1 MATRIGRPAGYEA
14 GAIRDAAHPLTGA
27 AGDYDPLLDLVGDAR
42 FVLLGEATHGTAE
55 FYDERARITRR
66 LIEEKGFIA
75 VAVEADWPDAWRVNR
90 YVRGEGGDADGRAAL
105 SGFER
110 FPAWMWRN
118 TSVLEFV
125 EWLRRRNDRA
135 GAGKAGFYGLDLYSL
150 FTSIQEVLRYLDE
163 VDPVAAEE
171 TRRRY
176 ACFDHYGEDSQH
188 YGYATGVGLSE
199 SCQQGVHAAL
209 AELQQRAFDYMQADG
224 GAGASSEDAFFYAQ
238 QNARLVKNAEE
249 YYRTMFR
256 GRVSSWNLRDSH
268 MAETLDALT
277 RHLSRDGEP
286 AKIVVWEHNS
296 HIGDARATEVGG
308 LGEWN
313 VGELARKAYPGQTC
327 LIGFS
332 TYDGH
337 VTAASEWDG
346 PAERKRVRPA
356 LHGSYEE
363 LLHQVGLPRY
373 YLNLRD
379 DTPVRRLMLER
390 RLERAIGVLY
400 LARSE
405 RQSHY
410 FNAQMA
416 QQFDAIIHIDRTEA
430 LVPLDATSGWH
441 SGEPPETYPEGI

>member
-1 MATRIGRPAGYEA
+1 MVTATDISAA
-14 GAIRDAAHPLTGA
+14 ALADAAHPLDGGP
-27 AGDYDPLLDLVGDAR
+27 GDYDALMNLVGDAR
-42 FVLLGEATHGTAE
+42 FVLIGEATHGTHD
-55 FYDERARITRR
+55 FYEERARITQR
-66 LIEEKGFIA
+66 LIREKGFTA
-75 VAVEADWPDAWRVNR
+75 VAVEADWPDAYRVNR
-90 YVRGEGGDADGRAAL
+90 YVRGEGRDGSANEAL

-118 TSVLEFV
+118 TDVSTFV
-125 EWLRRRNDRA
+125 DWLRAHNEGVRA
-135 GAGKAGFYGLDLYSL
+135 GPKVGFYGLDLYSL
-150 FTSIQEVLRYLDE
+150 FTSVKEVLNYLE
-163 VDPVAAEE
+163 QVDPTAAAEA
-171 TRRRY
+171 RRRY

-199 SCQQGVHAAL
+199 SCQQGVL
-209 AELQQRAFDYMQADG
+209 TQLQELQQRAFDYMQADG
-224 GAGASSEDAFFYAQ
+224 ASAEDAFFYAQ

-256 GRVSSWNLRDSH
+256 GRISSWNLRDSH
-268 MAETLDALT
+268 MAETLDALA

-373 YLNLRD
+373 YLNLRH

-400 LARSE
+400 LPRSE

-416 QQFDAIIHIDRTEA
+416 QQFDAIIHIDRTDA

>member
-1 MATRIGRPAGYEA
+1 MTATDISAA
-14 GAIRDAAHPLTGA
+14 ALADAAHPLDGGP
-27 AGDYDPLLDLVGDAR
+27 GDYDALMNLVGDAR
-42 FVLLGEATHGTAE
+42 FVLIGEATHGTHD
-55 FYDERARITRR
+55 FYEERARITRR
-66 LIEEKGFIA
+66 LIREKGFTA
-75 VAVEADWPDAWRVNR
+75 VAVEADWPDAYRVNR
-90 YVRGEGGDADGRAAL
+90 YVRGEGRDGSANEAL

-118 TSVLEFV
+118 TDVSAFV
-125 EWLRRRNDRA
+125 DWLRAHNEGVRA
-135 GAGKAGFYGLDLYSL
+135 GPKVGFYGLDLYSL
-150 FTSIQEVLRYLDE
+150 FTSVKEVLNYLDQ
-163 VDPVAAEE
+163 VDPTAAEQA
-171 TRRRY
+171 RMRY

-188 YGYATGVGLSE
+188 YGYATGIGLSE
-199 SCQQGVHAAL
+199 SCQQGVL
-209 AELQQRAFDYMQADG
+209 TQLQELQQRAFDYMQAD
-224 GAGASSEDAFFYAQ
+224 GASSEDAFFYAQ

-256 GRVSSWNLRDSH
+256 GRISSWNLRDSH
-268 MAETLDALT
+268 MAETLDALA
-277 RHLSRDGEP
+277 RHLSRDGAP

-400 LARSE
+400 LPRSE

>member
-1 MATRIGRPAGYEA
+1 VTATDISAA
-14 GAIRDAAHPLTGA
+14 ALADAAHPLDGGP
-27 AGDYDPLLDLVGDAR
+27 GDYDALMNLVGDAR
-42 FVLLGEATHGTAE
+42 FVLIGEATHGTHD
-55 FYDERARITRR
+55 FYEERARITQR
-66 LIEEKGFIA
+66 LIREKGFTA
-75 VAVEADWPDAWRVNR
+75 VAVEADWPDAYRVNR
-90 YVRGEGGDADGRAAL
+90 YVRGEGRDGSANEAL

-118 TSVLEFV
+118 TDVSAFV
-125 EWLRRRNDRA
+125 DWLRAHNEGVRA
-135 GAGKAGFYGLDLYSL
+135 GPKVGFYGLDLYSL
-150 FTSIQEVLRYLDE
+150 FTSVKEVLNYLDQ
-163 VDPVAAEE
+163 VDPTAAEQA
-171 TRRRY
+171 RMRY

-188 YGYATGVGLSE
+188 YGYATGIGLSE
-199 SCQQGVHAAL
+199 SCQQGVL
-209 AELQQRAFDYMQADG
+209 TQLQELQQRAFDYVQAD
-224 GAGASSEDAFFYAQ
+224 GASSEDAFFYAQ

-256 GRVSSWNLRDSH
+256 GRISSWNLRDSH
-268 MAETLDALT
+268 MAETLDALA
-277 RHLSRDGEP
+277 RHLSRDGAP

>member
-1 MATRIGRPAGYEA
+1 MVTATDISAA
-14 GAIRDAAHPLTGA
+14 ALADAAHPLDGGP
-27 AGDYDPLLDLVGDAR
+27 GDYDALMNLVGDAR
-42 FVLLGEATHGTAE
+42 FVLIGEATHGTHD
-55 FYDERARITRR
+55 FYEERARITQR
-66 LIEEKGFIA
+66 LIREKGFTA
-75 VAVEADWPDAWRVNR
+75 VAVEADWPDAYRVNR
-90 YVRGEGGDADGRAAL
+90 YMRGEGRDGSANEAL

-118 TSVLEFV
+118 TDVSTFV
-125 EWLRRRNDRA
+125 DWLRAHNEGVRA
-135 GAGKAGFYGLDLYSL
+135 GPKVGFYGLDLYSL
-150 FTSIQEVLRYLDE
+150 FTSVKEVLNYLE
-163 VDPVAAEE
+163 QVDPTAAAEA
-171 TRRRY
+171 RRRY

-199 SCQQGVHAAL
+199 SCQQGVL
-209 AELQQRAFDYMQADG
+209 TQLQELQQRAFDYMQADG
-224 GAGASSEDAFFYAQ
+224 ASAEDAFFYAQ

-256 GRVSSWNLRDSH
+256 GRISSWNLRDSH
-268 MAETLDALT
+268 MAETLDALA

-400 LARSE
+400 LPRSE

-416 QQFDAIIHIDRTEA
+416 QQFDAIIHIDRTDA

>member
-1 MATRIGRPAGYEA
+1 MVTATDISAA
-14 GAIRDAAHPLTGA
+14 ALADAAHPLDGGP
-27 AGDYDPLLDLVGDAR
+27 GDYDALMNLVGDAR
-42 FVLLGEATHGTAE
+42 FVLIGEATHGTHD
-55 FYDERARITRR
+55 FYEERARITQR
-66 LIEEKGFIA
+66 LIREKGFTA
-75 VAVEADWPDAWRVNR
+75 VAVEADWPDAYRVNR
-90 YVRGEGGDADGRAAL
+90 YVRGEGRDGSANEAL

-118 TSVLEFV
+118 TDVSAFV
-125 EWLRRRNDRA
+125 DWLRAHNEGVRA
-135 GAGKAGFYGLDLYSL
+135 GPKVGFYGLDLYSL
-150 FTSIQEVLRYLDE
+150 FTSVKEVLNYLDQ
-163 VDPVAAEE
+163 VDPTAAAEA
-171 TRRRY
+171 RRRY

-188 YGYATGVGLSE
+188 YGYATGIGLSE
-199 SCQQGVHAAL
+199 SCQQGVL
-209 AELQQRAFDYMQADG
+209 TQLQELQQRAFDYMQAD
-224 GAGASSEDAFFYAQ
+224 GASSEDAFFYAQ

-256 GRVSSWNLRDSH
+256 GRISSWNLRDSH
-268 MAETLDALT
+268 MAETLDALA
-277 RHLSRDGEP
+277 RHLSRDGAP

-400 LARSE
+400 LPRSE

>member
-1 MATRIGRPAGYEA
+1 MTATDISAA
-14 GAIRDAAHPLTGA
+14 ALADAAHPLDGGP
-27 AGDYDPLLDLVGDAR
+27 GDYDALMNLVGDAR
-42 FVLLGEATHGTAE
+42 FVLIGEATHGTHD
-55 FYDERARITRR
+55 FYEERARITQR
-66 LIEEKGFIA
+66 LIREKGFTA
-75 VAVEADWPDAWRVNR
+75 VAVEADWPDAYRVNR
-90 YVRGEGGDADGRAAL
+90 YVRGEGRDGSANEAL

-118 TSVLEFV
+118 TDVSAFV
-125 EWLRRRNDRA
+125 DWLRAHNEGVRA
-135 GAGKAGFYGLDLYSL
+135 GPKVGFYGLDLYSL
-150 FTSIQEVLRYLDE
+150 FTSVKEVLNYLDQ
-163 VDPVAAEE
+163 VDPTAAEQA
-171 TRRRY
+171 RMRY

-188 YGYATGVGLSE
+188 YGYATGIGLSE
-199 SCQQGVHAAL
+199 SCQQGVL
-209 AELQQRAFDYMQADG
+209 TQLQELQQRAFDYMQAD
-224 GAGASSEDAFFYAQ
+224 GASSEDAFFYAQ

-256 GRVSSWNLRDSH
+256 GRISSWNLRDSH
-268 MAETLDALT
+268 MAETLDALA
-277 RHLSRDGEP
+277 RHLSRDGAP

-400 LARSE
+400 LPRSE